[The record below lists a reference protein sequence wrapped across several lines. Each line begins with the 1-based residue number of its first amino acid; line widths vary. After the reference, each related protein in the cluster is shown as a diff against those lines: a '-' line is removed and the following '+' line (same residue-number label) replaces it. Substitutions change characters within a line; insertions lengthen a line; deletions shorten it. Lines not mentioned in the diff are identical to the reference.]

1 MPTVLNEKSL
11 EDLITNYLT
20 RHHGY
25 DLGVSDDYDKTYG
38 MDLGRLEAFLRA
50 TQPERIAASRVFE
63 TTVNRRRFL
72 ERLRDEITKRGVVDV
87 LRKGV
92 RHLSQT
98 FELYMPL
105 PSELSDRAQE
115 RYAQNRFTV
124 IRQLHYSSV
133 RPGQSVDM
141 VLLINGL
148 PILTM
153 ELKNRITCQSTAH
166 AVAQYRSERD
176 PGELLFGV
184 GRCAVHFALDDE
196 TVEMCTKLSG
206 RDSWFLPFNKG
217 NEDGAGNPV
226 NPNGLRTSYLWE
238 EILEKES
245 LSDIL
250 EHYAQMVR
258 ERDENG
264 RLRVKVIWPRWHQLE
279 VVRQLL
285 RASSTDGIGQR
296 YLVQHSA
303 GSGKSNSIAWLAYQ
317 LVELLQE
324 SRALF
329 DSVIII
335 TDRKN
340 LDKQMRD
347 NIRAFTHSEHLVG
360 WSDSS
365 DKLRRLLEGGTKIII
380 TTVQKFSFIL
390 STISQDL
397 ASRRFAVIIDEAHS
411 SQSGRMSAA
420 VNQTLAGIQVGE
432 ELDAEDEVN
441 ALVQQHIEGRRMASN
456 ANFYAFTATPK
467 NKTLEIFGTPFERE
481 DGEVGHRTCHVY
493 TMKQAIE
500 EGFIHDV
507 LSNYTTYQSYYRI
520 RKTVEDDPKYERKQ
534 AMRKLRYFVE
544 SQPETVR
551 QKAEVMVEH
560 FHQAVAHRIGGE
572 ARCMICTAGI
582 ARAIDYY
589 HEVKRLLKERKS
601 QYQAIVAFSGEVDY
615 HGIRVSEASLNGFP
629 SAEIEAKFRTG
640 NYRFL
645 IVADKFQTGY
655 DEPLL
660 HTMYVDKPLAG
671 VKAVQTLSR
680 LNRKRPKKEET
691 FVLDF
696 VNTSEEIEK
705 AFQPFYKTTLL
716 SRETDPNKLNDLLD
730 EIEQYGL
737 YTSPEVETLN
747 TLYWTGAQ
755 RGKIDP
761 LLDTMKERFV
771 ALDDESKVACKSAIK
786 AYVRTYDFLSTVMP
800 EGCLDWEKKQT
811 VLSLLL
817 HKLPT
822 LGVDD
827 LTKGLIE
834 SVDFDAYRLQKQEER
849 NIRLQDVDSEIEP
862 VPTSSFSVVM
872 EEEIQYLSVIESE
885 FNELFGNIDWQDS
898 ELVRKQ
904 VEELT
909 DRVKNNDDVRNAML
923 RNDEA
928 TANQNCDES
937 TQNEVTQMTLTH
949 TELMQHYFT
958 DHDFQQHLNE
968 MIREKVRQAVNP
980 PYYENE
986 LKQRIQEEF
995 QKDFADFCDGE
1006 HYVEFDEVIR
1016 LFFAIIHAETIPDLQ
1031 ALDKI
1036 LTRTL
1041 NCLYR
1046 AEHREEDY
1054 RSWYSELVVRFEAF
1068 LKKIYWLKEDTPVP
1082 LTATGKDPALLDTVR
1097 HFPEI
1102 ESLYHSKNPKYDT
1115 FKQFYR
1121 VVYDWRNKESH
1132 IAVDLPADLLPTAL
1146 HAAVALYLYATM
1158 VSAEELKDKLYFFDL
1173 KRKCEDR
1180 AHSLLLPL

>member
-1 MPTVLNEKSL
+1 MPTILNEKSL

-20 RHHGY
+20 RHQGY
-25 DLGVSDDYDKTYG
+25 DLGVSEDYDKTYG
-38 MDLGRLEAFLRA
+38 MDLSRLETFLCA
-50 TQPERIAASRVFE
+50 TQPELIASSRVFE
-63 TTVNRRRFL
+63 TATNRRKFF

-92 RHLSQT
+92 KHLSRT
-98 FELYMPL
+98 FELYMPM
-105 PSELSDRAQE
+105 PSELSYLAQK
-115 RYAQNRFTV
+115 RYALNRFTV

-133 RPGQSVDM
+133 RTAQSVDM
-141 VLLINGL
+141 VILINGL

-153 ELKNRITCQSTAH
+153 ELKNQLTCQNTAH

-176 PGELLFGV
+176 PRELLFGV
-184 GRCAVHFALDDE
+184 GRCAVHFALDEE

-226 NPNGLRTSYLWE
+226 NPHGLRTAYLWE
-238 EILEKES
+238 EILQKES

-250 EHYAQMVR
+250 EHYAQMVY
-258 ERDENG
+258 EKDEDG
-264 RLRVKVIWPRWHQLE
+264 RLKVKVIWPRWHQLE
-279 VVRQLL
+279 VVRYLL
-285 RASSTDGIGQR
+285 RASRTEGIGRR

-317 LVELLQE
+317 LVEQLQAGQ
-324 SRALF
+324 ALF

-340 LDKQMRD
+340 LDKQTRD
-347 NIRAFTHSEHLVG
+347 NIKAFTHSEHLVG

-365 DKLRRLLEGGTKIII
+365 NKLRQLLESGTKIII

-390 STISQDL
+390 DTITHDL

-411 SQSGRMSAA
+411 SQSGRMSIA
-420 VNQTLAGIQVGE
+420 VNQTLAGV
-432 ELDAEDEVN
+432 LDREVLYAEDEVN
-441 ALVQQHIEGRRMASN
+441 ALIQKHIEGRQMASN

-467 NKTLEIFGTPFERE
+467 NKTLEIFGAPFMRV
-481 DGEVGHRTCHVY
+481 DGEVGHRPCHIY
-493 TMKQAIE
+493 TMRQAIE

-507 LSNYTTYQSYYRI
+507 LRNYTTYQSYYKI
-520 RKTVEDDPKYERKQ
+520 RRAIEDDPKFERKQ

-544 SQPETVR
+544 SQPETIR

-582 ARAIDYY
+582 VRAIDYY
-589 HEVKRLLKERKS
+589 QEVKRLLLERRS
-601 QYQAIVAFSGEVDY
+601 QYQAIIAFSGEVDY
-615 HGIRVSEASLNGFP
+615 HGIRVSESWLNGFP
-629 SAEIEAKFRTG
+629 SADIEKKFRTG

-645 IVADKFQTGY
+645 IVADKYQTGY

-680 LNRKRPKKEET
+680 LNRKRPKKEDT

-696 VNTSEEIEK
+696 VNTSEEIET

-716 SRETDPNKLNDLLD
+716 SRETDPNKLNDLLG
-730 EIEQYGL
+730 EIEQYDL
-737 YTSPEVETLN
+737 YTLYEVESLN
-747 TLYWTGAQ
+747 SFYWTGTQ
-755 RGKIDP
+755 RENIDA

-786 AYVRTYDFLSTVMP
+786 AYVRTYDFLSTVIS
-800 EGCLDWEKKQT
+800 EGCRDWEKKQT

-817 HKLPT
+817 PKLPT

-862 VPTSSFSVVM
+862 VPTSSISVVM
-872 EEEIQYLSVIESE
+872 EEEMQYLSVIESE

-937 TQNEVTQMTLTH
+937 TEQAITQMTLTH
-949 TELMQHYFT
+949 TELMQHYFQNK
-958 DHDFQQHLNE
+958 DFQQQLNE
-968 MIREKVRQAVNP
+968 IIREKVRQAVNP
-980 PYYENE
+980 PYNE
-986 LKQRIQEEF
+986 EILKSIIEAEF
-995 QKDFADFCDGE
+995 RTDFADFCDGE
-1006 HYVEFDEVIR
+1006 HFVAFDEVLR
-1016 LFFAIIHAETIPDLQ
+1016 LFFAILEAETINDLQ
-1031 ALDKI
+1031 ALGKI
-1036 LTRTL
+1036 LKQTI

-1046 AEHREEDY
+1046 AEHRESDY
-1054 RSWYSELVVRFEAF
+1054 RSWYTELVSRFEAF
-1068 LKKIYWLKEDTPVP
+1068 LKKIYWLKEGTPVP
-1082 LTATGKDPALLDTVR
+1082 LTDNGYEPAFIDTVR
-1097 HFPEI
+1097 HFPKI
-1102 ESLYHSKNPKYDT
+1102 AGLYHSKNPKYET
-1115 FKQFYR
+1115 FKQCYQ
-1121 VVYDWRNKESH
+1121 VVYEWRNKENH
-1132 IAVDLPADLLPTAL
+1132 KAVELPKELLPTAL
-1146 HAAVALYLYATM
+1146 HAAIALYLYSTM
-1158 VSAEELKDKLYFFDL
+1158 VNAEELKEKL
-1173 KRKCEDR
+1173 
-1180 AHSLLLPL
+1180 

>member
-481 DGEVGHRTCHVY
+481 DGEVGHRPCHVY

-560 FHQAVAHRIGGE
+560 FHQAVAHRIRGE

-601 QYQAIVAFSGEVDY
+601 QYQAILAFSGEVDY

-1068 LKKIYWLKEDTPVP
+1068 LKKIYWLKEDAPVP

-1158 VSAEELKDKLYFFDL
+1158 VSAEEIKDKLYFFRP
-1173 KRKCEDR
+1173 KTEV
-1180 AHSLLLPL
+1180 

>member
-347 NIRAFTHSEHLVG
+347 NNRAFTHSEHLVG

-411 SQSGRMSAA
+411 SQSGRISAA

-481 DGEVGHRTCHVY
+481 DGEVGHRPCHVY

-655 DEPLL
+655 DEHCCTRCMSINPWQASRR
-660 HTMYVDKPLAG
+660 YKP
-671 VKAVQTLSR
+671 SR
-680 LNRKRPKKEET
+680 ASIANGPRKRRP
-691 FVLDF
+691 LC
-696 VNTSEEIEK
+696 SI
-705 AFQPFYKTTLL
+705 L
-716 SRETDPNKLNDLLD
+716 S
-730 EIEQYGL
+730 IQ
-737 YTSPEVETLN
+737 
-747 TLYWTGAQ
+747 
-755 RGKIDP
+755 
-761 LLDTMKERFV
+761 
-771 ALDDESKVACKSAIK
+771 
-786 AYVRTYDFLSTVMP
+786 VR
-800 EGCLDWEKKQT
+800 
-811 VLSLLL
+811 
-817 HKLPT
+817 
-822 LGVDD
+822 
-827 LTKGLIE
+827 
-834 SVDFDAYRLQKQEER
+834 R
-849 NIRLQDVDSEIEP
+849 
-862 VPTSSFSVVM
+862 
-872 EEEIQYLSVIESE
+872 
-885 FNELFGNIDWQDS
+885 
-898 ELVRKQ
+898 
-904 VEELT
+904 
-909 DRVKNNDDVRNAML
+909 
-923 RNDEA
+923 
-928 TANQNCDES
+928 
-937 TQNEVTQMTLTH
+937 
-949 TELMQHYFT
+949 
-958 DHDFQQHLNE
+958 
-968 MIREKVRQAVNP
+968 
-980 PYYENE
+980 
-986 LKQRIQEEF
+986 
-995 QKDFADFCDGE
+995 
-1006 HYVEFDEVIR
+1006 
-1016 LFFAIIHAETIPDLQ
+1016 
-1031 ALDKI
+1031 
-1036 LTRTL
+1036 
-1041 NCLYR
+1041 
-1046 AEHREEDY
+1046 
-1054 RSWYSELVVRFEAF
+1054 
-1068 LKKIYWLKEDTPVP
+1068 
-1082 LTATGKDPALLDTVR
+1082 
-1097 HFPEI
+1097 
-1102 ESLYHSKNPKYDT
+1102 
-1115 FKQFYR
+1115 
-1121 VVYDWRNKESH
+1121 
-1132 IAVDLPADLLPTAL
+1132 
-1146 HAAVALYLYATM
+1146 
-1158 VSAEELKDKLYFFDL
+1158 
-1173 KRKCEDR
+1173 
-1180 AHSLLLPL
+1180 

>member
-481 DGEVGHRTCHVY
+481 DGEVGHRPCHVY

-560 FHQAVAHRIGGE
+560 FHQAVAHRIRGE

-1068 LKKIYWLKEDTPVP
+1068 LKKIYWLKEDAPVP

-1158 VSAEELKDKLYFFDL
+1158 VSAEEIKDKLYFFRP
-1173 KRKCEDR
+1173 KTEV
-1180 AHSLLLPL
+1180 

>member
-1 MPTVLNEKSL
+1 M
-11 EDLITNYLT
+11 
-20 RHHGY
+20 
-25 DLGVSDDYDKTYG
+25 
-38 MDLGRLEAFLRA
+38 
-50 TQPERIAASRVFE
+50 
-63 TTVNRRRFL
+63 
-72 ERLRDEITKRGVVDV
+72 
-87 LRKGV
+87 
-92 RHLSQT
+92 
-98 FELYMPL
+98 
-105 PSELSDRAQE
+105 
-115 RYAQNRFTV
+115 
-124 IRQLHYSSV
+124 
-133 RPGQSVDM
+133 
-141 VLLINGL
+141 
-148 PILTM
+148 
-153 ELKNRITCQSTAH
+153 
-166 AVAQYRSERD
+166 
-176 PGELLFGV
+176 
-184 GRCAVHFALDDE
+184 
-196 TVEMCTKLSG
+196 
-206 RDSWFLPFNKG
+206 
-217 NEDGAGNPV
+217 
-226 NPNGLRTSYLWE
+226 
-238 EILEKES
+238 
-245 LSDIL
+245 
-250 EHYAQMVR
+250 
-258 ERDENG
+258 
-264 RLRVKVIWPRWHQLE
+264 
-279 VVRQLL
+279 
-285 RASSTDGIGQR
+285 
-296 YLVQHSA
+296 
-303 GSGKSNSIAWLAYQ
+303 
-317 LVELLQE
+317 QE

-340 LDKQMRD
+340 LDKQTRD

-365 DKLRRLLEGGTKIII
+365 DKLRLLLERGTKIII

-481 DGEVGHRTCHVY
+481 DGEVGHRPCHVY

-520 RKTVEDDPKYERKQ
+520 RKTVEDDPEYERKQ
-534 AMRKLRYFVE
+534 AMRKLRYYVE

-560 FHQAVAHRIGGE
+560 FHQAVAQRIGGE

-615 HGIRVSEASLNGFP
+615 HGIRVSEVSLNGFP

-716 SRETDPNKLNDLLD
+716 SRETDPNKLNDLLG

-928 TANQNCDES
+928 TAYQNCDES

-1016 LFFAIIHAETIPDLQ
+1016 LLFAIIHAETIPDLQ

-1082 LTATGKDPALLDTVR
+1082 LTATGK
-1097 HFPEI
+1097 
-1102 ESLYHSKNPKYDT
+1102 N
-1115 FKQFYR
+1115 
-1121 VVYDWRNKESH
+1121 
-1132 IAVDLPADLLPTAL
+1132 LP
-1146 HAAVALYLYATM
+1146 YLIQ
-1158 VSAEELKDKLYFFDL
+1158 
-1173 KRKCEDR
+1173 
-1180 AHSLLLPL
+1180 

>member
-1 MPTVLNEKSL
+1 MPTLLNEKSL

-20 RHHGY
+20 ERHGY

-38 MDLGRLEAFLRA
+38 IDLGRLEAFLRA
-50 TQPERIAASRVFE
+50 TQPELITDSRIFE
-63 TTVNRRRFL
+63 TATNRRRFF
-72 ERLRDEITKRGVVDV
+72 ERLRNEITKRGVVDV

-92 RHLSQT
+92 RHLART
-98 FELYMPL
+98 FEFYMPL
-105 PSELSDRAQE
+105 PSELSEQAQI
-115 RYAQNRFTV
+115 RYDLNRFTV
-124 IRQLHYSSV
+124 IRQLHYSAV
-133 RPGQSVDM
+133 RPGQSVDI

-153 ELKNRITCQSTAH
+153 ELKNQLTCQNTVH

-176 PGELLFGV
+176 PKELLFAV

-226 NPNGLRTSYLWE
+226 NPNGLRTAYLWE
-238 EILEKES
+238 EILKKES

-250 EHYAQMVR
+250 EHYAQMVQ
-258 ERDENG
+258 ERNENG
-264 RLRVKVIWPRWHQLE
+264 RLSVKVIWPRWHQLE

-285 RASSTDGIGQR
+285 KSSRTNDIGQR

-317 LVELLQE
+317 LVELLKE
-324 SRALF
+324 SQALF

-335 TDRKN
+335 TDRRN
-340 LDKQMRD
+340 LDRQTR
-347 NIRAFTHSEHLVG
+347 NNVRAFTHSEHLVG

-365 DKLRRLLEGGTKIII
+365 NTLRQLLEGGTKIII

-390 STISQDL
+390 STINQDL

-420 VNQTLAGIQVGE
+420 VNQTLAGIQDSE
-432 ELDAEDEVN
+432 ELDTEDKVN
-441 ALVQQHIEGRRMASN
+441 ALIQQHIEGRQMARN

-481 DGEVGHRTCHVY
+481 DGEVGHRPCHVY

-507 LSNYTTYQSYYRI
+507 LKNYTTYQSYYRI
-520 RKTVEDDPKYERKQ
+520 RKAIEEDPEFERKQ

-582 ARAIDYY
+582 TRAIDYY
-589 HEVKRLLKERKS
+589 WEVNGLLAERGS

-615 HGIRVSEASLNGFP
+615 HGTRVTEASLNGFP
-629 SAEIEAKFRTG
+629 STEIEAKFRTG

-696 VNTSEEIEK
+696 VNTSEEIET

-716 SRETDPNKLNDLLD
+716 SRETDPNKLNDLLG
-730 EIEQYGL
+730 EIEQYDL
-737 YTSPEVETLN
+737 YTLYEVETLN
-747 TLYWTGAQ
+747 SFYWTGTQ
-755 RGKIDP
+755 REKIDS

-800 EGCLDWEKKQT
+800 EGSIDWEKKQT

-817 HKLPT
+817 PKLPT

-849 NIRLQDVDSEIEP
+849 NIQLQNVDSEIEP
-862 VPTSSFSVVM
+862 VPTSSFSGVM
-872 EEEIQYLSVIESE
+872 EEDMQNLSVIESE

-909 DRVKNNDDVRNAML
+909 ERVKNNDDVRNAML

-958 DHDFQQHLNE
+958 NHDFQQHLNE

-980 PYYENE
+980 PYDENE

-995 QKDFADFCDGE
+995 QKDFADFCDGV
-1006 HYVEFDEVIR
+1006 HYVEFDEVLR
-1016 LFFAIIHAETIPDLQ
+1016 LFFGIIHAETIPDLQ

-1036 LTRTL
+1036 LKRTL

-1054 RSWYSELVVRFEAF
+1054 RSWYSELVRRFEAF
-1068 LKKIYWLKEDTPVP
+1068 LKKIYWLKEGTPVP

-1097 HFPEI
+1097 HFPQI
-1102 ESLYHSKNPKYDT
+1102 ESLYYSKNPKYDT
-1115 FKQFYR
+1115 FKQCYR

-1158 VSAEELKDKLYFFDL
+1158 VSAEELKDKL
-1173 KRKCEDR
+1173 
-1180 AHSLLLPL
+1180 

>member
-1 MPTVLNEKSL
+1 MPTLLNEKSL

-20 RHHGY
+20 ERHGY

-38 MDLGRLEAFLRA
+38 IDLGRLEAFLRA
-50 TQPERIAASRVFE
+50 TQPELIAASRVFE
-63 TTVNRRRFL
+63 TATNRRRFF
-72 ERLRDEITKRGVVDV
+72 ERLRNEITKRGVVDV

-92 RHLSQT
+92 RHLTRT

-105 PSELSDRAQE
+105 PSELSEQAQK
-115 RYAQNRFTV
+115 RYDLNRFTV
-124 IRQLHYSSV
+124 IRQLHYSAV

-153 ELKNRITCQSTAH
+153 ELKNQLTCQNTAH

-176 PGELLFGV
+176 PRELLFAV

-226 NPNGLRTSYLWE
+226 TPNGLRTAYLWE
-238 EILEKES
+238 EILKKES

-250 EHYAQMVR
+250 EHYAQMVQ
-258 ERDENG
+258 ERNENG
-264 RLRVKVIWPRWHQLE
+264 RLSVKVIWPRWHQLE

-285 RASSTDGIGQR
+285 KASRTNDIGRR

-317 LVELLQE
+317 LVELLKERQ
-324 SRALF
+324 ALF

-335 TDRKN
+335 TDRRN
-340 LDKQMRD
+340 LDRQTR
-347 NIRAFTHSEHLVG
+347 NNVRAFTHSEHLVG

-365 DKLRRLLEGGTKIII
+365 NTLHQLLEGGTKIII

-390 STISQDL
+390 STINQDL

-420 VNQTLAGIQVGE
+420 VNQTLAGIQDSE
-432 ELDAEDEVN
+432 ELDTEDEVN
-441 ALVQQHIEGRRMASN
+441 ALIQQHIEGRQMARN

-481 DGEVGHRTCHVY
+481 DGEVGHRPCHVY

-507 LSNYTTYQSYYRI
+507 LKNYTTYQSYYRI
-520 RKTVEDDPKYERKQ
+520 RKAIEEDPEFERKQ

-544 SQPETVR
+544 SQPETVI

-560 FHQAVAHRIGGE
+560 FHHAVAHRIGGE

-582 ARAIDYY
+582 TRAIDYY
-589 HEVKRLLKERKS
+589 QVVNGLLAERGS

-615 HGIRVSEASLNGFP
+615 KGKRVTEASLNGFP
-629 SAEIEAKFRTG
+629 STEIEAKFRTG

-671 VKAVQTLSR
+671 VRAVQTLSR
-680 LNRKRPKKEET
+680 LNRKRPMKEET

-696 VNTSEEIEK
+696 VNTSEEIEA

-716 SRETDPNKLNDLLD
+716 SRETDPNKLNDLLS

-737 YTSPEVETLN
+737 YIQDEVETLN

-755 RGKIDP
+755 REAIAP

-800 EGCLDWEKKQT
+800 EGSIDWEKKQT

-817 HKLPT
+817 PKLPT

-849 NIRLQDVDSEIEP
+849 NIQLQNADVEIEP
-862 VPTSSFSVVM
+862 VPTSSLSGVREVDM
-872 EEEIQYLSVIESE
+872 EYLSVIESE

-904 VEELT
+904 VDEVTEC
-909 DRVKNNDDVRNAML
+909 VKNNDDVRNAML

-937 TQNEVTQMTLTH
+937 TQAEMTKMTLTH
-949 TELMQHYFT
+949 TELMQYYFNNQ
-958 DHDFQQHLNE
+958 DFQQRLNE
-968 MIREKVRQAVNP
+968 MIRARVRQTINP
-980 PYYENE
+980 PYDEKV

-1006 HYVEFDEVIR
+1006 HYIAFDEVIR

-1036 LTRTL
+1036 LKRTL

-1054 RSWYSELVVRFEAF
+1054 RSWYSELVRRFEAF
-1068 LKKIYWLKEDTPVP
+1068 LKKIYWLKEGAPVP
-1082 LTATGKDPALLDTVR
+1082 LTATGKDPALLDTIR
-1097 HFPEI
+1097 HFPQI

-1115 FKQFYR
+1115 FKQCYR

-1158 VSAEELKDKLYFFDL
+1158 VSAEELKDKL
-1173 KRKCEDR
+1173 
-1180 AHSLLLPL
+1180 

>member
-1 MPTVLNEKSL
+1 
-11 EDLITNYLT
+11 
-20 RHHGY
+20 
-25 DLGVSDDYDKTYG
+25 
-38 MDLGRLEAFLRA
+38 
-50 TQPERIAASRVFE
+50 
-63 TTVNRRRFL
+63 
-72 ERLRDEITKRGVVDV
+72 
-87 LRKGV
+87 
-92 RHLSQT
+92 
-98 FELYMPL
+98 
-105 PSELSDRAQE
+105 
-115 RYAQNRFTV
+115 
-124 IRQLHYSSV
+124 
-133 RPGQSVDM
+133 
-141 VLLINGL
+141 
-148 PILTM
+148 
-153 ELKNRITCQSTAH
+153 
-166 AVAQYRSERD
+166 
-176 PGELLFGV
+176 
-184 GRCAVHFALDDE
+184 
-196 TVEMCTKLSG
+196 
-206 RDSWFLPFNKG
+206 
-217 NEDGAGNPV
+217 
-226 NPNGLRTSYLWE
+226 
-238 EILEKES
+238 
-245 LSDIL
+245 
-250 EHYAQMVR
+250 
-258 ERDENG
+258 
-264 RLRVKVIWPRWHQLE
+264 
-279 VVRQLL
+279 
-285 RASSTDGIGQR
+285 
-296 YLVQHSA
+296 
-303 GSGKSNSIAWLAYQ
+303 
-317 LVELLQE
+317 
-324 SRALF
+324 
-329 DSVIII
+329 
-335 TDRKN
+335 
-340 LDKQMRD
+340 MR
-347 NIRAFTHSEHLVG
+347 
-360 WSDSS
+360 
-365 DKLRRLLEGGTKIII
+365 
-380 TTVQKFSFIL
+380 
-390 STISQDL
+390 
-397 ASRRFAVIIDEAHS
+397 
-411 SQSGRMSAA
+411 
-420 VNQTLAGIQVGE
+420 
-432 ELDAEDEVN
+432 
-441 ALVQQHIEGRRMASN
+441 
-456 ANFYAFTATPK
+456 
-467 NKTLEIFGTPFERE
+467 
-481 DGEVGHRTCHVY
+481 
-493 TMKQAIE
+493 QAIE

-534 AMRKLRYFVE
+534 AMRKLRYYVE

-572 ARCMICTAGI
+572 ARCMICAAGI

-589 HEVKRLLKERKS
+589 HEVKRLLKERGS
-601 QYQAIVAFSGEVDY
+601 QYQAIVAFSGETEY

-629 SAEIEAKFRTG
+629 SAEIEAKVRTG

-716 SRETDPNKLNDLLD
+716 SRETDPNKLNDLLG
-730 EIEQYGL
+730 EIEQYDL
-737 YTSPEVETLN
+737 YTSQEVEALN

-817 HKLPT
+817 PKLPK

-827 LTKGLIE
+827 LTKGLVE

-849 NIRLQDVDSEIEP
+849 SIQLQNVDTEIEP
-862 VPTSSFSVVM
+862 VPTSSSLVVM
-872 EEEIQYLSVIESE
+872 EEDMQYLSVIESE
-885 FNELFGNIDWQDS
+885 FNELFGNIDWKDS

-909 DRVKNNDDVRNAML
+909 DRVKNDTDVRNAML

-928 TANQNCDES
+928 TANQNCDAS
-937 TQNEVTQMTLTH
+937 TQKEVTQITLTH

-958 DHDFQQHLNE
+958 NPDFQLHLNE
-968 MIREKVRQAVNP
+968 LIREKVRQAVNP
-980 PYYENE
+980 PYDEYEI
-986 LKQRIQEEF
+986 KRRIQEEF

-1006 HYVEFDEVIR
+1006 HYVEFDEVLR
-1016 LFFAIIHAETIPDLQ
+1016 LFFSIIHAETIPDLQ
-1031 ALDKI
+1031 ALDRI
-1036 LTRTL
+1036 LKRTL

-1054 RSWYSELVVRFEAF
+1054 RSWYSELVGRFEAF
-1068 LKKIYWLKEDTPVP
+1068 LKKIYWLKEGVPVP

-1102 ESLYHSKNPKYDT
+1102 ESLYHSNNPKYDT

-1158 VSAEELKDKLYFFDL
+1158 VSVEELKDKL
-1173 KRKCEDR
+1173 
-1180 AHSLLLPL
+1180 

>member
-481 DGEVGHRTCHVY
+481 DGEVGHRPCHVY

-980 PYYENE
+980 AYYENE

-1158 VSAEELKDKLYFFDL
+1158 VSAEELKDKLYFF
-1173 KRKCEDR
+1173 RPETEV
-1180 AHSLLLPL
+1180 

>member
-1 MPTVLNEKSL
+1 MPTILNEKSL

-20 RHHGY
+20 KQQGY

-38 MDLGRLEAFLRA
+38 MDLSRLETFLRA
-50 TQPERIAASRVFE
+50 TQPELIASSRVFE
-63 TTVNRRRFL
+63 TATNRRKFF

-92 RHLSQT
+92 KHLSRT

-105 PSELSDRAQE
+105 PSELSEQAQK
-115 RYAQNRFTV
+115 RYGLNRFTV
-124 IRQLHYSSV
+124 IRQLHYSSM
-133 RPGQSVDM
+133 RAGQSVDIAIF
-141 VLLINGL
+141 INGL

-153 ELKNRITCQSTAH
+153 ELKNQLTCQSTAH
-166 AVAQYRSERD
+166 AVAQYRSDRD
-176 PGELLFGV
+176 PKELLFGA

-226 NPNGLRTSYLWE
+226 NPNGLRTAYLWE
-238 EILEKES
+238 EILKKES

-250 EHYAQMVR
+250 EHYAQMVQ
-258 ERDENG
+258 EKNENG
-264 RLRVKVIWPRWHQLE
+264 RLSVKVIWPRWHQLE

-285 RASSTDGIGQR
+285 KASRTNGIGQR

-317 LVELLQE
+317 LVELLQGNQTF
-324 SRALF
+324 F

-340 LDKQMRD
+340 LDKQTRN
-347 NIRAFTHSEHLVG
+347 NIKAFTHSEHLVG

-365 DKLRRLLEGGTKIII
+365 NTLRQLLESGTKIII

-390 STISQDL
+390 STINQDL

-420 VNQTLAGIQVGE
+420 VNRTLAGIQDRE
-432 ELDAEDEVN
+432 ELDMEDEVN
-441 ALVQQHIEGRRMASN
+441 ALIQQHIDGRQMASN

-467 NKTLEIFGTPFERE
+467 NKTLEIFGTPFDRE
-481 DGEVGHRTCHVY
+481 DGEVGHRPCHVY

-507 LSNYTTYQSYYRI
+507 LSNYTTYQSYYKI
-520 RKTVEDDPKYERKQ
+520 RKAIEDDPEFERKQ

-544 SQPETVR
+544 SQPKTIT

-560 FHQAVAHRIGGE
+560 FHSAVAHRIGGE
-572 ARCMICTAGI
+572 ARCMICTVGI
-582 ARAIDYY
+582 VRAIDYY
-589 HEVKRLLKERKS
+589 QEVKRLLAERGS
-601 QYQAIVAFSGEVDY
+601 QYQAIIAFSGEVDY
-615 HGIRVSEASLNGFP
+615 HGIPVTEASLNGFP
-629 SAEIEAKFRTG
+629 SGEIEATFRTG

-696 VNTSEEIEK
+696 VNTSEEIET

-716 SRETDPNKLNDLLD
+716 SRESDPNKLNDLL
-730 EIEQYGL
+730 EKIEKYDI
-737 YTSPEVETLN
+737 YTSSEVETLN
-747 TLYWTGAQ
+747 SFYWTGTQ
-755 RGKIDP
+755 REKIDP

-786 AYVRTYDFLSTVMP
+786 AYVRTYDFLSTVIS

-817 HKLPT
+817 PKLPM

-849 NIRLQDVDSEIEP
+849 TILLQNKDSEIEP
-862 VPTSSFSVVM
+862 VPTSSVSGLI
-872 EEEIQYLSVIESE
+872 EEDMQTLSVIESE

-909 DRVKNNDDVRNAML
+909 ERVKNDDDVRNAML

-949 TELMQHYFT
+949 TELMQYYFT
-958 DHDFQQHLNE
+958 NHDFQQHLNE

-980 PYYENE
+980 PYDESE
-986 LKQRIQEEF
+986 LKHRIQEEF

-1006 HYVEFDEVIR
+1006 YYVEFDEVLR

-1031 ALDKI
+1031 ALNKI
-1036 LTRTL
+1036 LKRTL

-1046 AEHREEDY
+1046 AEYREEDY
-1054 RSWYSELVVRFEAF
+1054 RSWYSELVGRFEAF
-1068 LKKIYWLKEDTPVP
+1068 LKKIYWLKEGTPVP
-1082 LTATGKDPALLDTVR
+1082 LTAAGKDPALLDTVR
-1097 HFPEI
+1097 HFPKI
-1102 ESLYHSKNPKYDT
+1102 ESLYHNKNPKYDT

-1132 IAVDLPADLLPTAL
+1132 IAVDIPADLLPTAL

-1158 VSAEELKDKLYFFDL
+1158 VSAEGLKDKL
-1173 KRKCEDR
+1173 
-1180 AHSLLLPL
+1180 

>member
-1 MPTVLNEKSL
+1 MAMPTVLYEKSL

-25 DLGVSDDYDKTYG
+25 DLGKSDDYDKTYG
-38 MDLGRLEAFLRA
+38 MDLGRLEAFLCD

-63 TTVNRRRFL
+63 TPVNRRRFL

-105 PSELSDRAQE
+105 PSELSKRAQK

-166 AVAQYRSERD
+166 AVAQCRSERD

-217 NEDGAGNPV
+217 NEDGAGNPI

-1158 VSAEELKDKLYFFDL
+1158 VSAEELKDKLYFF
-1173 KRKCEDR
+1173 RPETEV
-1180 AHSLLLPL
+1180 

>member
-1 MPTVLNEKSL
+1 MPTLLNEKSL

-20 RHHGY
+20 ERHGY
-25 DLGVSDDYDKTYG
+25 DLGVSDDYDETYG
-38 MDLGRLEAFLRA
+38 IDLGHLEAFLRA
-50 TQPERIAASRVFE
+50 TQPELIAASRVFE
-63 TTVNRRRFL
+63 TATNRRRFF
-72 ERLRDEITKRGVVDV
+72 ERLRNEITKRGVVDV

-92 RHLSQT
+92 RHLART
-98 FELYMPL
+98 FELYIPL
-105 PSELSDRAQE
+105 PSELSKQAQK
-115 RYAQNRFTV
+115 RYALNRFTV
-124 IRQLHYSSV
+124 IRQLHYSAV

-153 ELKNRITCQSTAH
+153 ELKNQLTCQNTAH

-176 PGELLFGV
+176 PRELLFAV

-226 NPNGLRTSYLWE
+226 NPNGLRTAYLWE
-238 EILEKES
+238 EILKKES

-250 EHYAQMVR
+250 EHYAQMVQ
-258 ERDENG
+258 ERNENG
-264 RLRVKVIWPRWHQLE
+264 RLSVKVIWPRWHQLE

-285 RASSTDGIGQR
+285 KASRTNDIGQR

-317 LVELLQE
+317 LVELLKE
-324 SRALF
+324 SQALF

-335 TDRKN
+335 TDRRN
-340 LDKQMRD
+340 LDRQTR
-347 NIRAFTHSEHLVG
+347 NNVRAFTHSEHLVG

-365 DKLRRLLEGGTKIII
+365 NTLHQLLEGGTKIII

-390 STISQDL
+390 STINQDL

-420 VNQTLAGIQVGE
+420 VNQTLAGIQDSE
-432 ELDAEDEVN
+432 ELDTEDEVN
-441 ALVQQHIEGRRMASN
+441 ALIQQHIEGRQMARN

-481 DGEVGHRTCHVY
+481 DGEVGHRPCHVY

-507 LSNYTTYQSYYRI
+507 LKNYTTYQSYYRI
-520 RKTVEDDPKYERKQ
+520 RKAIEEDPEFERKQ

-560 FHQAVAHRIGGE
+560 FHHAVAHRIGGE

-582 ARAIDYY
+582 TRAIDYY
-589 HEVKRLLKERKS
+589 QVVNGLLAERGS

-615 HGIRVSEASLNGFP
+615 KGKRVTEASLNGFP
-629 SAEIEAKFRTG
+629 STKIEAKFRTG

-660 HTMYVDKPLAG
+660 HTMYVDNPLAG
-671 VKAVQTLSR
+671 VRAVQTLSR
-680 LNRKRPKKEET
+680 LNRKRPMKEET

-696 VNTSEEIEK
+696 VNTSEEIEA

-716 SRETDPNKLNDLLD
+716 SRETDPNKLNDLLS

-737 YTSPEVETLN
+737 YIQDEVETLN

-755 RGKIDP
+755 REAIAP

-800 EGCLDWEKKQT
+800 EGSIDWEKKQT

-817 HKLPT
+817 PKLPT

-849 NIRLQDVDSEIEP
+849 NIQLQNADVEIEP
-862 VPTSSFSVVM
+862 VPTSSLSGVREVDM
-872 EEEIQYLSVIESE
+872 EYLSVIESE

-904 VEELT
+904 VDEVTE
-909 DRVKNNDDVRNAML
+909 RVKNNDDVRNAML

-937 TQNEVTQMTLTH
+937 TQAEMTKMTLTH
-949 TELMQHYFT
+949 TELMQYYFNNQ
-958 DHDFQQHLNE
+958 DFQQRLNE
-968 MIREKVRQAVNP
+968 MIRARVRQTINP
-980 PYYENE
+980 PYDEKV

-1006 HYVEFDEVIR
+1006 HYMAFDEVIR

-1036 LTRTL
+1036 LKRTL

-1054 RSWYSELVVRFEAF
+1054 RSWYSELVRRFEAF
-1068 LKKIYWLKEDTPVP
+1068 LKKIYWLKEGAPVP
-1082 LTATGKDPALLDTVR
+1082 LTATGKDPALLDTIR
-1097 HFPEI
+1097 HFPQI

-1132 IAVDLPADLLPTAL
+1132 IAEDIPADFLPTAL

-1158 VSAEELKDKLYFFDL
+1158 VSAEELKDKL
-1173 KRKCEDR
+1173 
-1180 AHSLLLPL
+1180 